1 MQAEA
6 RERRSPHLAG
16 SGNSLRLG
24 RQADPTTDPL
34 NVLLSRLDRVR
45 KSGRGWTAKC
55 PAHEDRTA
63 SLSVAAGDDG
73 RVLAHCFA
81 GCSAADVASAAGLTL
96 ADLFP
101 KRPTADMTYAER
113 AALREHGRQAQWRAA
128 LNVLGL
134 ESKIIQIYGRDLLAK
149 RPPTDDDTGR
159 LILACNRIDDAREVL
174 NANSH

>member
-1 MQAEA
+1 MQHDL
-6 RERRSPHLAG
+6 RERRSPHVAG
-16 SGNSLRLG
+16 SGNSACLG
-24 RQADPTTDPL
+24 GRAHRTTDPID
-34 NVLLSRLDRVR
+34 LLLGRLERVR

-63 SLSVAAGDDG
+63 SLSVAIGDDG

-81 GCSAADVASAAGLTL
+81 GCAAAEVASAAGLTL

-101 KRPTADMTYAER
+101 KRPTADMTFAER

-134 ESKIIQIYGRDLLAK
+134 EAKIVQIYGRDLLAK
-149 RPPTDDDTGR
+149 RTPTDDDTER

-174 NANSH
+174 R